1 MLKKCLNRE
10 DDDVKGVEVEEV
22 VVVLV
27 EGLEFFLVV
36 CARKT
41 NCMIWDP
48 LAPSMAACHK
58 PRHASVPAK
67 RVEAR
72 AALVVRM
79 TA

>member
-10 DDDVKGVEVEEV
+10 DDDVKGVELGDV
-22 VVVLV
+22 VAVLV
-27 EGLEFFLVV
+27 EGLELLVIV

-58 PRHASVPAK
+58 PRHASVPAT